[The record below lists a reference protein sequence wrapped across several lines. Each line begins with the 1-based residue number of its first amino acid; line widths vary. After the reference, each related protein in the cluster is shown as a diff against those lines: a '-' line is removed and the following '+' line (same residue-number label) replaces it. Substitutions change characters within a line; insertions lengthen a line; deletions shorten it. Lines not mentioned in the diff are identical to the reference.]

1 MLCVL
6 DLRALMLALIRIFY
20 KERESQISLLSAQTL
35 LLRVI
40 ISLRLPTMEDMVE
53 MPVSWHIIA
62 VILSITQVNWTLT
75 AQIDSIL
82 REKFRNWDLRRRML
96 EDSKASCQ
104 PRDGL
109 LFNSSSINSRNSTS
123 STIALLGILE
133 AMVAGKI
140 VKEALASKNRLL
152 LQPKAA
158 LIALHRL
165 DTWEVITKWW

>member
-1 MLCVL
+1 
-6 DLRALMLALIRIFY
+6 
-20 KERESQISLLSAQTL
+20 
-35 LLRVI
+35 
-40 ISLRLPTMEDMVE
+40 
-53 MPVSWHIIA
+53 
-62 VILSITQVNWTLT
+62 
-75 AQIDSIL
+75 
-82 REKFRNWDLRRRML
+82 ML

-152 LQPKAA
+152 LQPKVA
-158 LIALHRL
+158 LIVLHRL
-165 DTWEVITKWW
+165 DTWEIITK